1 MKCRA
6 TRLVLALTLV
16 LANPFAAFSQTNL
29 SSSSSS
35 SSFSSSSSTAFSS
48 SPSSSF
54 SSSTAS
60 ASSAQSSYSANTAS
74 PLPSLAWPKVRGPFS
89 WADKLM
95 NSSVIAQGGE
105 IYRLR
110 EKTQGLYRPALEIKS
125 YDAFQTQLRPVST
138 DISFLSYAINNNML
152 EDAAALLFAR
162 NFYAPSDTLQYLRG
176 LVSYEVKDFARAY
189 DCFSTISPDGEK
201 SNSGHFV
208 STDLIGS
215 FNNSSNTSAGE
226 TSLYDKAQLFLDI
239 YSSEPEIPLKY
250 KNRSPLLAATMSA
263 VIPGAGKIYAGDLSS
278 GVSTMLIVGAL
289 GAMTAESIVKLGIRD
304 WRSISLA
311 SIFGLFYIGNI
322 YGSYL
327 SVSIIQNTIS
337 DAEKATLL
345 FNIRIPLHELPN

>member
-1 MKCRA
+1 MKCCA

-35 SSFSSSSSTAFSS
+35 SS
-48 SPSSSF
+48 SSF
-54 SSSTAS
+54 SSSLNTTCPSS
-60 ASSAQSSYSANTAS
+60 ASSSQSSYSANTAS
-74 PLPSLAWPKVRGPFS
+74 PASSPAWPKVRGPFS

-95 NSSVIAQGGE
+95 NSSVIARGGE

-110 EKTQGLYRPALEIKS
+110 EKIQGLYRPTLEIKS
-125 YDAFQTQLRPVST
+125 YDAFQTRLRPVST
-138 DISFLSYAINNNML
+138 DISFFSYAINNNML

-162 NFYAPSDTLQYLRG
+162 NYYAPSDTLQYLRG
-176 LVSYEVKDFARAY
+176 LVSYEVKDFAKAF
-189 DCFSTISPDGEK
+189 DCFSAINP
-201 SNSGHFV
+201 
-208 STDLIGS
+208 
-215 FNNSSNTSAGE
+215 AGE
-226 TSLYDKAQLFLDI
+226 TSLYDKVQLFLNT

-250 KNRSPLLAATMSA
+250 RNRSPLLAATMSA

-345 FNIRIPLHELPN
+345 FNIRIPLHELPK

>member
-1 MKCRA
+1 
-6 TRLVLALTLV
+6 VLALTLV

-35 SSFSSSSSTAFSS
+35 SSFSSSLSTTC
-48 SPSSSF
+48 PS
-54 SSSTAS
+54 S
-60 ASSAQSSYSANTAS
+60 ASSSQSSYSANTAS

-95 NSSVIAQGGE
+95 NSSVIARGGE

-110 EKTQGLYRPALEIKS
+110 EKIQGLYRPTLEIKS
-125 YDAFQTQLRPVST
+125 YDAFQTRLRPVST
-138 DISFLSYAINNNML
+138 DISFFSYAINNNML

-162 NFYAPSDTLQYLRG
+162 NYYAPSDTLQYLRG
-176 LVSYEVKDFARAY
+176 LVSYEVKDFERAY
-189 DCFSTISPDGEK
+189 DCFSAISPVGGK
-201 SNSGHFV
+201 SV
-208 STDLIGS
+208 SSPVGTLNPG
-215 FNNSSNTSAGE
+215 NSSINHPNTSAGE
-226 TSLYDKAQLFLDI
+226 TSLYDKAQLFLDV
-239 YSSEPEIPLKY
+239 YSSEPEISLKY
-250 KNRSPLLAATMSA
+250 KNRSPLLAAAMSA

-322 YGSYL
+322 YGRYL

-345 FNIRIPLHELPN
+345 FNIRIPLHELPK

>member
-1 MKCRA
+1 
-6 TRLVLALTLV
+6 VLALTLV

-29 SSSSSS
+29 SSSGP
-35 SSFSSSSSTAFSS
+35 SSSTAFFS
-48 SPSSSF
+48 SPSSF
-54 SSSTAS
+54 GSSTAS
-60 ASSAQSSYSANTAS
+60 ALPSQSSSTTAS
-74 PLPSLAWPKVRGPFS
+74 PSHSPVWPKVRGPFS

-95 NSSVIAQGGE
+95 NSSVIARGGE

-110 EKTQGLYRPALEIKS
+110 EKIQGLYRPTLEIKS

-138 DISFLSYAINNNML
+138 DISFLSYAIGNNML

-162 NFYAPSDTLQYLRG
+162 NYYAPSDTLQYLRG
-176 LVSYEVKDFARAY
+176 LVSYEVKDFERAY
-189 DCFSTISPDGEK
+189 DCFSAINP
-201 SNSGHFV
+201 
-208 STDLIGS
+208 
-215 FNNSSNTSAGE
+215 AGE
-226 TSLYDKAQLFLDI
+226 TSLYDKAQLFLDV
-239 YSSEPEIPLKY
+239 YSSEPEISLKY
-250 KNRSPLLAATMSA
+250 KNRSPLLAAAMSA

-337 DAEKATLL
+337 DAEKTTLL
-345 FNIRIPLHELPN
+345 FNIRIPLHELPK

>member
-1 MKCRA
+1 MKCCA

-35 SSFSSSSSTAFSS
+35 SSFSSSLSTTC
-48 SPSSSF
+48 PS
-54 SSSTAS
+54 S
-60 ASSAQSSYSANTAS
+60 ASSSQSSYSANTAS

-95 NSSVIAQGGE
+95 NSSVIARGGE

-110 EKTQGLYRPALEIKS
+110 EKIQGLYRPTLEIKS
-125 YDAFQTQLRPVST
+125 YDAFQTRLRPVST
-138 DISFLSYAINNNML
+138 DISFFSYAINNNML

-162 NFYAPSDTLQYLRG
+162 NYYAPSDTLQYLRG
-176 LVSYEVKDFARAY
+176 LVSYEVKDFERAY
-189 DCFSTISPDGEK
+189 DCFSAIS
-201 SNSGHFV
+201 
-208 STDLIGS
+208 
-215 FNNSSNTSAGE
+215 SAGE
-226 TSLYDKAQLFLDI
+226 TSLYDKAQLFLNT

-250 KNRSPLLAATMSA
+250 RNRSPLLAATMSA

-345 FNIRIPLHELPN
+345 FNIRIPLHELPK